1 MKSIILIIIGLFL
14 LVLIATV
21 LLNSS
26 RRRRM
31 QLEKE
36 LQFSKGRWQ
45 LALEASQEGVW
56 DWDIEKGVVFYSPR
70 WEEIFGFKPG
80 EAPPTQE
87 TFTSLVHPDELEEV
101 VEEIRRCLR
110 REIPFYKKEVR
121 MFRRDGTPIWT
132 LRSASVIFDKAGNPV
147 RMIGTTIDI
156 TERKNAEAALL
167 QSETRLKL
175 QIERMPIG
183 LIVWTTDFRVISW
196 NPSAESIFG
205 YTAREMLGEHPY
217 GYIVHPEAQSVVDGI
232 WQRLVEGDSTANSI
246 NDNMTKDGRIITCKW
261 TNTPIWSENGQVTS
275 VISMIEDITERINAE
290 EMESRRNSEILRHQQ
305 ILLQLSS
312 LPLNME
318 FDEKLKQIIP
328 QAARTLS
335 CERVSVWR
343 LEEAAASITTDFVYN
358 LSTDEFLPGL
368 TLHRRDYPGYFSCLN
383 QNAHIVA
390 NDAHTHPCTLEFS
403 AGYLTPLNIS
413 SMLDIPLQEGDRV
426 AGVIC
431 HEHVGPPRIWTE
443 NEQGFARSISNIIS
457 LALESEKRRKAE
469 EGLIKSQQNFEE
481 AQAIAHVGSWD
492 YDLATGNLVWTKEMF
507 SLFEMENHPPE
518 TLYET
523 FRSKIYPDDL
533 AKLDENIQRAIEH
546 GETYEMLERVALRDG
561 STRYL
566 SCIGEPV
573 KDAAGNIVG
582 LRGTS
587 QNITP
592 HKQAALAK
600 SEFLSTMSHEIRTPI
615 NGVIGLVNM
624 LMEENLT
631 DLQREYVNTLNFSA
645 QHLATIVSDI
655 LDFSKIEAGN
665 LSLEKVHFN
674 LKEVCENVFKL
685 FKNKAQEKS
694 LEYYF
699 TPASLGNWTLYG
711 DVSRLNQILANLLS
725 NAVKFTEKGKVD
737 FRYTIKEDTP
747 EAVTLLFSI
756 KDTGIGIH
764 ELEQEKI
771 FEYFSQANE
780 RISRN
785 YGGTG
790 LGLTICKRLVEIQ
803 GGKIFVESNAGQG
816 SIFTVE
822 LTFEKVIHSADSNA
836 KNSSLTDALSEALP
850 GMKVLVAE
858 DHHINAM
865 VLVHQLEKW
874 QVACTLVNDGKEA
887 VERLEKEQFDVVLMD
902 IWMPNMDGIQALKA
916 IRSMDRESVSQTPV
930 LAFTAD
936 ASLDSIRGF
945 LENGF
950 DDCITKP
957 FNPKS
962 LFRVLKKYDARPL
975 PFQQLKPD
983 FAALPLEHRQID
995 PEKSKLFHEVEFVV
1009 PADVVTGPKTGV

>member
-1 MKSIILIIIGLFL
+1 MKSLVLIFIGLFL
-14 LVLIATV
+14 LVLIAII
-21 LLNSS
+21 LLSRS
-26 RRRRM
+26 RRSRK

-70 WEEIFGFKPG
+70 WEEIFGFKHG
-80 EAPPTQE
+80 EAPPIQE
-87 TFTSLVHPDELEEV
+87 TFTSLVHPDELDEV

-110 REIPFYKKEVR
+110 REIPFYRKEIR

-205 YTAREMLGEHPY
+205 YTEQEMVGKHPY
-217 GYIVHPEAQSVVDGI
+217 GYMVPVETQPIVDVV
-232 WQRLVEGDSTANSI
+232 WARLVAGDNTAHSI
-246 NDNMTKDGRIITCKW
+246 NDNMTKDGRIVTCKW
-261 TNTPIWSENGQVTS
+261 TNTPIRNGNDQVTS

-290 EMESRRNSEILRHQQ
+290 EMESRRNSEILQHQQ
-305 ILLQLSS
+305 ILLELSS
-312 LPLNME
+312 LPLNIE
-318 FDEKLKQIIP
+318 FNEKLKQII
-328 QAARTLS
+328 QKVARTLS

-343 LEEAAASITTDFVYN
+343 LEEAATSITTDFVYN
-358 LSTDEFLPGL
+358 LSTGKFLPGL
-368 TLHRRDYPGYFSCLN
+368 TLHQKDYPGYFSCLK
-383 QNAHIVA
+383 QNAYIVA
-390 NDAHTHPCTLEFS
+390 NNAHTHPCTLEFS
-403 AGYLTPLNIS
+403 GGYLTPLNIS

-426 AGVIC
+426 VGVIC
-431 HEHVGPPRIWTE
+431 HEHVGASRIWTE
-443 NEQGFARSISNIIS
+443 NEQGFARSVSNIIS

-469 EGLIKSQQNFEE
+469 EGLIKSQLNLEE

-492 YDLATGNLVWTKEMF
+492 YELATGNLVWTKEMF
-507 SLFEMENHPPE
+507 SLFEMENHSPE

-523 FRSKIYPDDL
+523 FRSKIHPEDL
-533 AKLDENIQRAIEH
+533 VKLDKNIQRTIEH
-546 GETYEMLERVALRDG
+546 GEPYEMEERVALRDG

-573 KDAAGNIVG
+573 KDASGNIVG

-600 SEFLSTMSHEIRTPI
+600 SEFLSVMSHEIRTPI
-615 NGVIGLVNM
+615 NGVIGLVNL
-624 LMEENLT
+624 LMEEKLT
-631 DLQREYVNTLNFSA
+631 DLQKEYVNTLNFSA

-655 LDFSKIEAGN
+655 LDFSKIESGN
-665 LSLEKVHFN
+665 LSFEKVRFG
-674 LKEVCENVFKL
+674 LEEVCHNVFKL
-685 FKNKAQEKS
+685 FKNKAQEKNI
-694 LEYYF
+694 EYCF
-699 TPASLGNWTLYG
+699 NPGPPVNFELFG
-711 DVSRLNQILANLLS
+711 DVFRLNQILANLLS
-725 NAVKFTEKGKVD
+725 NAVKFTEKGRVD
-737 FRYTIKEDTP
+737 FGYTIKEDTK
-747 EAVTLLFSI
+747 EAVSLVFSI
-756 KDTGIGIH
+756 KDTGIGIS
-764 ELEQEKI
+764 ESEQEKI

-790 LGLTICKRLVEIQ
+790 LGLTISKRLAEMQ
-803 GGKIFVESNAGQG
+803 GGKILVESNAGEG
-816 SIFTVE
+816 SLFAVE
-822 LTFEKVIHSADSNA
+822 LTFEKVIHPVDSNA
-836 KNSSLTDALSEALP
+836 ENSSLTDALSEALP
-850 GMKVLVAE
+850 GMKILVAE
-858 DHHINAM
+858 DHYINAM

-874 QVACTLVNDGKEA
+874 QVACTLVTDGKEA
-887 VERLEKEQFDVVLMD
+887 VERMAEEHFDFVLMD

-916 IRSMDRESVSQTPV
+916 IRSMDLETPV
-930 LAFTAD
+930 IAFTAD
-936 ASLDSIRGF
+936 AALDSIRGF

-957 FNPKS
+957 FNPQR
-962 LFRVLKKYDARPL
+962 LFHILKKYYAPPL
-975 PFQQLKPD
+975 PLQQLKPD
-983 FAALPLEHRQID
+983 FPALSLKH
-995 PEKSKLFHEVEFVV
+995 
-1009 PADVVTGPKTGV
+1009 G